1 MLLVTSPEANSGKT
15 TLLNLIALLVP
26 NGFPCVETSEATLF
40 RSIERWRPTMI
51 VDEADVILIN
61 NEPLRA
67 VINAGWTRG
76 TVVPRCIGDNHIPQ
90 AFSTFCPK
98 IIGMKGR
105 KLPDTTLTR
114 CVIIELK
121 RKLPGERTEHF
132 RCVDDAGLSELRQ
145 QARRWS
151 LDNGDNLKGGEPQ
164 MPDTFQNRLGDNHRL
179 MFAIA
184 DLAGGD
190 WPEQARMA
198 AQRLANAVDTTS
210 RNVRLLAAIREIIG
224 ERDAITSADLLA
236 ALTADD
242 ESEWKEWKTGKPL
255 TLKQLSNVLTT
266 FGIKPGRP
274 VIDGR
279 QQRGYIRASFEDA
292 WKRYL

>member
-26 NGFPCVETSEATLF
+26 NGFPFVETSEATLF
-40 RSIERWRPTMI
+40 RSIERWLPTMVI
-51 VDEADVILIN
+51 DEADTVLVN

-67 VINAGWTRG
+67 VVNAGWTRG

-90 AFSTFCPK
+90 AFPTFCPK
-98 IIGMKGR
+98 VIGMKGR

-114 CVIIELK
+114 CIIIELK
-121 RKLPGERTEHF
+121 RKRRDERAEHF
-132 RCVDDAGLSELRQ
+132 RCLDDPELGNLRR

-151 LDNGDNLKGGEPQ
+151 LDGGDQLKDAEPQ
-164 MPDTFQNRLGDNHRL
+164 MPDNFQNRLGDNYRL

-198 AQRLANAVDTTS
+198 AQRLAKAVDTTS
-210 RNVRLLAAIREIIG
+210 RNVRLLAAIREIIS
-224 ERDAITSADLLA
+224 ERDAISSADLLA

-242 ESEWKEWKTGKPL
+242 DSEWREWKAGKPL
-255 TLKQLSNVLTT
+255 TAKQLSSVLSNY
-266 FGIKPGRP
+266 GIAPGRP
-274 VIDGR
+274 VINGR
-279 QQRGYIRASFEDA
+279 QQRGYSRSSFQDA
-292 WKRYL
+292 WERYL